1 MGYGV
6 SSRHDGVVTAVK
18 IPILL
23 QSLFPFGVD
32 LLHLWEIMVAPEP
45 WVLCTA
51 CYTEMVLKSNA
62 TVDYESKWELTA

>member
-6 SSRHDGVVTAVK
+6 SSHHDGVVTAVK
-18 IPILL
+18 NPISL
-23 QSLFPFGVD
+23 QSSCFSGAD
-32 LLHLWEIMVAPEP
+32 LLHLWEIIVALEP

-62 TVDYESKWELTA
+62 TVDYESKWKLT